1 MAVRGYGK
9 MHAPADRPGAAHGG
23 TDGLVR
29 HSGHGV
35 RYAGTVHTTRAMEC
49 GMSPSAG
56 TVGDSYGNAMAES
69 VNGAYETGLVR
80 RREPLPGPRGSGAGD
95 VPVGLVAD
103 SSGRTGPWATG
114 HRRRWK
120 SSTMQTKRHK
130 PPHYKGGTKIRPLQS
145 VFLQPNNRG
154 TYHPIAGQVFTRNLL
169 LEGFFH
175 D

>member
-1 MAVRGYGK
+1 M
-9 MHAPADRPGAAHGG
+9 PRPIARAAAHGG

-95 VPVGLVAD
+95 VPVGLVAGLEAAAPVPGPQD
-103 SSGRTGPWATG
+103 TAGGGNRVPCKPSGTSRLTIRAEQKSG
-114 HRRRWK
+114 HFNLYFF
-120 SSTMQTKRHK
+120 SPIIGVHI
-130 PPHYKGGTKIRPLQS
+130 IR
-145 VFLQPNNRG
+145 
-154 TYHPIAGQVFTRNLL
+154 
-169 LEGFFH
+169 
-175 D
+175 